1 MDKNA
6 LKVFHDMYDCLNKGR
21 LGRALRA
28 VRSYVNANPY
38 LMYDEGLDDIE
49 RDYGLMLDY
58 MGRGYADE
66 HRTEVYTK
74 LTQRLYAFVSNLFLS
89 YKIKNSYFFSDLSR
103 RSINGSFSNERVKT
117 TLENFVTDMA
127 MLSLE
132 TDEVRETKTRE
143 LYSAHTRFMQQLF
156 CYIVVSRQWSDAETR
171 FYTETLVSPMI
182 DTNDAQLIA
191 GAISIAVIHNM
202 DPGKFS
208 ALMNAYRQSTDM
220 NVRQRAL
227 VGWVFALS
235 SGVTCLPKVSEL
247 ITEAMTDTDVMT
259 DLAELQKQMVFCMN
273 ADRDNDT
280 IRKDIM
286 PELMKNNNLNITRF
300 GITEKDETETDI
312 FDPGATDRAM
322 EKMEEGFRRMMNM
335 QKAGSDIYFG
345 GFSQMKRFPFFY
357 NPANWFVPF
366 FKQHPDIGSQGEKL
380 SRSKFLDKLLNNGM
394 FCDSDK
400 YSFAIALSSI
410 VDRLPDSMLEMLN
423 SHEAF
428 GPAISSEEYH
438 SAAYIRRLVLQDMFR
453 FFRLYPQ
460 REDFV
465 NPFSD
470 ENCIFIINKL
480 LDIKDKKQEEKVE
493 ESVLSAFE
501 TMQLDVASFMLKHKN
516 KEGLGAILDAFKL
529 KNNRR
534 YLLLRGIYELD
545 FNKNAHKAYEA
556 LMAVH
561 AQEQDNRRVLSLLAR
576 ASFGIGNYAQAAHF
590 YGLLT
595 KQMPDN
601 KTTTLNHCIALA
613 KAKRYDDAATRLY
626 KMTFEDNS
634 STAVVRVLAWTLMG
648 QGKFEQAD
656 KEYSKLLASAD
667 TETGDYLNVGYCRW
681 FMNDIPNAVKYLR
694 QFVNASNNV
703 SNGNKPVDIEKE
715 MLKDRDIL
723 TDHGINDVDF
733 NLMVELLRH
742 GDNNS

>member
-1 MDKNA
+1 
-6 LKVFHDMYDCLNKGR
+6 
-21 LGRALRA
+21 
-28 VRSYVNANPY
+28 
-38 LMYDEGLDDIE
+38 
-49 RDYGLMLDY
+49 
-58 MGRGYADE
+58 
-66 HRTEVYTK
+66 
-74 LTQRLYAFVSNLFLS
+74 
-89 YKIKNSYFFSDLSR
+89 
-103 RSINGSFSNERVKT
+103 
-117 TLENFVTDMA
+117 
-127 MLSLE
+127 
-132 TDEVRETKTRE
+132 
-143 LYSAHTRFMQQLF
+143 
-156 CYIVVSRQWSDAETR
+156 
-171 FYTETLVSPMI
+171 
-182 DTNDAQLIA
+182 
-191 GAISIAVIHNM
+191 
-202 DPGKFS
+202 
-208 ALMNAYRQSTDM
+208 
-220 NVRQRAL
+220 
-227 VGWVFALS
+227 
-235 SGVTCLPKVSEL
+235 
-247 ITEAMTDTDVMT
+247 
-259 DLAELQKQMVFCMN
+259 
-273 ADRDNDT
+273 
-280 IRKDIM
+280 
-286 PELMKNNNLNITRF
+286 
-300 GITEKDETETDI
+300 
-312 FDPGATDRAM
+312 
-322 EKMEEGFRRMMNM
+322 
-335 QKAGSDIYFG
+335 
-345 GFSQMKRFPFFY
+345 
-357 NPANWFVPF
+357 
-366 FKQHPDIGSQGEKL
+366 
-380 SRSKFLDKLLNNGM
+380 
-394 FCDSDK
+394 
-400 YSFAIALSSI
+400 
-410 VDRLPDSMLEMLN
+410 MLN